1 MLKGFGGTE
10 STWQRFRTATSSALH
25 DMAISIGDDIN
36 AATRSYHTSLNQLIL
51 QFLPFSLPPHTSN
64 SHLYALGISHF
75 LPIYSAFESCLR
87 AHRRRSN
94 TSPSRITDALRALY
108 IHELERAEALA
119 NDINILLP
127 PLHRDSSPI
136 EHQFARLEA
145 FKRHIDSSLA
155 SKPHLLFAYTWIFY
169 MALFSGGR
177 YIRSKLRAAFTN
189 PNTSK
194 SQHHLDELAGLSFWN
209 FPGDADG
216 EDLKIEFKARVAS
229 LSNDLTEEEI
239 AEIIAEGVHI
249 MVSLPEIVREVAD
262 TVPERALA
270 LTEAATSDTTT
281 QLKDPVARIRPPW
294 ILLLRSIFPMGFI
307 HLVSAATGIAAS
319 KGPPHGAGTPMS
331 MQVAAK

>member
-1 MLKGFGGTE
+1 MLRRGT
-10 STWQRFRTATSSALH
+10 SH
-25 DMAISIGDDIN
+25 
-36 AATRSYHTSLNQLIL
+36 HTSLNQLIL
-51 QFLPFSLPPHTSN
+51 QLLPFSLPPHTSN

-75 LPIYSAFESCLR
+75 FPIYSAFESSLR

-94 TSPSRITDALRALY
+94 TSPSRIKNTLGALH
-108 IHELERAEALA
+108 INGLERAEGLA

-127 PLHRDSSPI
+127 PLYRDPSPI
-136 EHQFARLEA
+136 QHQPPCLEA
-145 FKRHIDSSLA
+145 FKRHIGSSLA

-177 YIRSKLRAAFTN
+177 YIRSKLRAAFTV

-229 LSNDLTEEEI
+229 LSHELTEEER
-239 AEIIAEGVHI
+239 AEIIAESVHI
-249 MVSLPEIVREVAD
+249 MVSLTEIVREVAD
-262 TVPERALA
+262 TVPERAMA
-270 LTEAATSDTTT
+270 VTEDTTSDTST

-294 ILLLRSIFPMGFI
+294 ILLLRSIFPMGFMD
-307 HLVSAATGIAAS
+307 LVSAATGIAAS
-319 KGPPHGAGTPMS
+319 RGPPHGAGTPMS